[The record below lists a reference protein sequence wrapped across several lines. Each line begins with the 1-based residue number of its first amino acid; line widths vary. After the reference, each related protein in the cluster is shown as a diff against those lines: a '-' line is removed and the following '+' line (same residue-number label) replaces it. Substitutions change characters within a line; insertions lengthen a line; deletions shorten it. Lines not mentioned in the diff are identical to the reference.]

1 MPATARSRVYDDPL
15 EAVLASPPRPVA
27 PRHLHAVPVPA
38 PASVP
43 TPAPGKSATRPRRA
57 TQPATPLAI
66 RFPPQQDQAPE
77 APPAAI
83 VQKLALF
90 AFEVL
95 EGMRSVSQM
104 ATWITPGVV
113 AALQSRRALRAERE
127 CVTRDRRRRVAVPG
141 PAHLCRPLPQVVE
154 ASVVLHLD
162 SRSTVVALRFEH
174 REDRWRATDITVL

>member
-1 MPATARSRVYDDPL
+1 MPATARSRAFDDPL
-15 EAVLASPPRPVA
+15 EAVLAPSPRPGA
-27 PRHLHAVPVPA
+27 PRHLHAVPAPA
-38 PASVP
+38 PAS
-43 TPAPGKSATRPRRA
+43 AKSAPCPRQA
-57 TQPATPLAI
+57 TQPVTPLAAHV
-66 RFPPQQDQAPE
+66 PPQQAQAPE
-77 APPAAI
+77 TPPAAI

-95 EGMRSVSQM
+95 EGMRSASQM
-104 ATWITPGVV
+104 AMWITPGVV

-141 PAHLCRPLPQVVE
+141 PAHLCRPVPHVIE

-174 REDRWRATDITVL
+174 REERWRATDITVL

>member
-1 MPATARSRVYDDPL
+1 MPAIARSRAFDDPL
-15 EAVLASPPRPVA
+15 ESVLAPPSRPVA
-27 PRHLHAVPVPA
+27 PRHLHAVPA
-38 PASVP
+38 PAA
-43 TPAPGKSATRPRRA
+43 TPSAIRPRHTA
-57 TQPATPLAI
+57 QPAKPLAARI
-66 RFPPQQDQAPE
+66 PSQPDQAPE

-95 EGMRSVSQM
+95 EGMRSASQI

-162 SRSTVVALRFEH
+162 SRSTAVALRFEH
-174 REDRWRATDITVL
+174 RDDRWRATDITVL

>member
-1 MPATARSRVYDDPL
+1 MPATARSRAFDDPL
-15 EAVLASPPRPVA
+15 ESAFAPPSRSVA
-27 PRHLHAVPVPA
+27 PRHLHAVPAPTPVATPSANRPLRAA
-38 PASVP
+38 PA
-43 TPAPGKSATRPRRA
+43 AA
-57 TQPATPLAI
+57 PLAA
-66 RFPPQQDQAPE
+66 RLPSQPKQTPE

-95 EGMRSVSQM
+95 EGMRSASQI

-141 PAHLCRPLPQVVE
+141 PAHLCQPLPQVIE